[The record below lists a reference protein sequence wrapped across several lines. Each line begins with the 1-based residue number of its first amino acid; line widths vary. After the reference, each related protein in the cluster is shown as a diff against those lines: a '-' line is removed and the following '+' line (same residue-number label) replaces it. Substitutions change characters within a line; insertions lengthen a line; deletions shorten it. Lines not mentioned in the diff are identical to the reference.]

1 MPGTSVGPYII
12 LERLGHGGMG
22 EVYLAED
29 TRLRRKVALKRLSAA
44 RVAAHVARDWLLHE
58 ARAAA
63 TLTHRNIAAI
73 FDIVDTG
80 DEAWIVMEYVPG
92 ETLSDRASRGRL
104 PVPQVIDIGI
114 QLADGLSAAHRFG
127 VVHRDLKP
135 SNIRVTAD
143 GTVKILDFGVARLP
157 PSAADPN
164 AVTIDTDS
172 MDRSADSAASFITP
186 AYASPEQL
194 QGRPATAR
202 SDIYGAGVVLFELL
216 TGQRPYERG
225 EPRDVAL
232 SVLSGQPPDSS
243 ALSADAAQRLVSV
256 ITQAMAGDA
265 DARFTSAAA
274 FGSALQDISD
284 SEKRTT
290 DPSGPPT
297 RVGSQ
302 RVRRRVLALASAA
315 ALAITVGALVL
326 RTRGVRDAQE
336 KSRAVVVLPLA
347 NLSGDRSKDYLGV
360 GVAETLISD
369 LAKLKAVVVVSRA
382 PGLESA
388 GGRNLGRIANDL
400 GVNYIVDGGVQQT
413 DDRLKLTIRLV
424 RPDGSVAWGGAY
436 EGAAADL
443 FGLQSELARGLTDA
457 LEIQLSGAE
466 RSKVGL
472 QPTSNMSAFTDYS
485 QGLALLERGDRP
497 GNVERAIELLSS
509 AIEKDR
515 AFVLAH
521 AALGEAYWARYQQT
535 NNPEWTS
542 KARAATLEALRLDP
556 EQPAVRHS
564 LAVIYRGSG
573 DLDKAVD
580 ELHRELALR
589 SSADAAHQMLG
600 EILADKGQVDAAI
613 PEFRQAIALR
623 PRFWGHYD
631 ALGLALY
638 RAGRFAEA
646 AVAFEQVTRLQ
657 PDNAMGF
664 QRLGTTY
671 HAAGDVSNA
680 VLNYQRAL
688 QLSPTPKAYANLG
701 FLYYRQGKFAEAAAA
716 YEQALALD
724 PGSHLTHH
732 NLGDVYRRL
741 GRRQEAQSAYAK
753 AVDITDRLLE
763 VNPKDALT
771 LSQRA
776 LYEAKLGRSKDAER
790 DADAAVKFGPANGQA
805 LYNSAVVYALAG
817 RTEAALK
824 LLEHALAQ
832 GGSVAVARDD
842 DDLRS
847 IRGLP
852 EFERITATKR

>member
-1 MPGTSVGPYII
+1 
-12 LERLGHGGMG
+12 
-22 EVYLAED
+22 
-29 TRLRRKVALKRLSAA
+29 
-44 RVAAHVARDWLLHE
+44 
-58 ARAAA
+58 
-63 TLTHRNIAAI
+63 
-73 FDIVDTG
+73 
-80 DEAWIVMEYVPG
+80 
-92 ETLSDRASRGRL
+92 
-104 PVPQVIDIGI
+104 
-114 QLADGLSAAHRFG
+114 
-127 VVHRDLKP
+127 
-135 SNIRVTAD
+135 
-143 GTVKILDFGVARLP
+143 
-157 PSAADPN
+157 
-164 AVTIDTDS
+164 
-172 MDRSADSAASFITP
+172 
-186 AYASPEQL
+186 
-194 QGRPATAR
+194 
-202 SDIYGAGVVLFELL
+202 
-216 TGQRPYERG
+216 
-225 EPRDVAL
+225 
-232 SVLSGQPPDSS
+232 
-243 ALSADAAQRLVSV
+243 
-256 ITQAMAGDA
+256 
-265 DARFTSAAA
+265 
-274 FGSALQDISD
+274 
-284 SEKRTT
+284 
-290 DPSGPPT
+290 
-297 RVGSQ
+297 
-302 RVRRRVLALASAA
+302 
-315 ALAITVGALVL
+315 
-326 RTRGVRDAQE
+326 
-336 KSRAVVVLPLA
+336 
-347 NLSGDRSKDYLGV
+347 
-360 GVAETLISD
+360 
-369 LAKLKAVVVVSRA
+369 
-382 PGLESA
+382 
-388 GGRNLGRIANDL
+388 
-400 GVNYIVDGGVQQT
+400 
-413 DDRLKLTIRLV
+413 
-424 RPDGSVAWGGAY
+424 
-436 EGAAADL
+436 
-443 FGLQSELARGLTDA
+443 
-457 LEIQLSGAE
+457 
-466 RSKVGL
+466 
-472 QPTSNMSAFTDYS
+472 
-485 QGLALLERGDRP
+485 
-497 GNVERAIELLSS
+497 
-509 AIEKDR
+509 
-515 AFVLAH
+515 
-521 AALGEAYWARYQQT
+521 
-535 NNPEWTS
+535 
-542 KARAATLEALRLDP
+542 
-556 EQPAVRHS
+556 
-564 LAVIYRGSG
+564 
-573 DLDKAVD
+573 
-580 ELHRELALR
+580 
-589 SSADAAHQMLG
+589 MLG

-805 LYNSAVVYALAG
+805 LYNSAVVYALAN